1 LGKKVTAASETKRA
15 EMVYGRLS
23 ERYPDATVT
32 LDYKDPL
39 QLLVATI
46 LAAQCTDARV
56 NVVTKDLFKKHKKA
70 ADYAAVPRD
79 ELAKDIVQ
87 CGFFNMKAAS
97 IQKTS
102 EILVRDYGGKVPG
115 TMEELVKLPGVGRKT
130 ANVIL
135 GACFGTPGI
144 IVDTHVRRV
153 SARLGFTNNTEPE
166 KIEQDLMQVV
176 PRDKWTMFSHLL
188 VFHGRNICIARKP
201 NCPICPVNDLCLY
214 PKKSGVRSP
223 EENEKRLGESGK
235 GRKGG

>member
-1 LGKKVTAASETKRA
+1 LGKKVTAAGKTKRA
-15 EMVYGRLS
+15 EMVYARLS

-32 LDYKDPL
+32 LDYRDPL

-56 NVVTKDLFKKHKKA
+56 NVVTKELFKKYKKA
-70 ADYAAVPRD
+70 ADYAAVLRE

-135 GACFGTPGI
+135 GACFDTPGV
-144 IVDTHVRRV
+144 IVDTHARRV
-153 SARLGFTNNTEPE
+153 SARLGFTTHTDPG
-166 KIEQDLMQVV
+166 KIEQDLMKVV

-188 VFHGRNICIARKP
+188 VFHGRNICVARKP
-201 NCPICPVNDLCLY
+201 NCSICPVNDLCPY
-214 PKKSGVRSP
+214 PKKSGVWSP
-223 EENEKRLGESGK
+223 KTGGK
-235 GRKGG
+235 

>member
-1 LGKKVTAASETKRA
+1 MGKKVTAAGETKRA
-15 EMVYGRLS
+15 EMVYERLH

-56 NVVTKDLFKKHKKA
+56 NIITKDLFKKYKKA
-70 ADYAAVPRD
+70 ADYLAVPRE
-79 ELAKDIVQ
+79 ELAKDIMQ
-87 CGFFNMKAAS
+87 CGFFNMKSAS

-102 EILVRDYGGKVPG
+102 EILLRDYGGKVPG

-135 GACFGTPGI
+135 GACFDTPGI

-153 SARLGFTNNTEPE
+153 SARLGFTTHTEPV
-166 KIEQDLMQVV
+166 KIEQDLMKVV
-176 PRDKWTMFSHLL
+176 PQNKWTMFSHLL
-188 VFHGRNICIARKP
+188 VFHGRNICVARKP
-201 NCPICPVNDLCLY
+201 KCSVCPVNDLCPY
-214 PKKSGVRSP
+214 PKKSGVWRP
-223 EENEKRLGESGK
+223 ETGGK
-235 GRKGG
+235 